1 MPARKFLFLAD
12 SAFSANNVHDRGQQ
26 QAIWTHVT
34 YAPGT
39 KH

>member
-12 SAFSANNVHDRGQQ
+12 SAFSANNVHDGGQQ